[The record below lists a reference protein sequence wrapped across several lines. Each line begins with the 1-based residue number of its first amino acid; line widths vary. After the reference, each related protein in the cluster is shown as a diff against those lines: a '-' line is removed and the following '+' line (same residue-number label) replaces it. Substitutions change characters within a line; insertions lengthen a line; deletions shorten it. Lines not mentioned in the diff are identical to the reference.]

1 MIDPNNPAHFAE
13 MAQDINREASKV
25 SAAQSMVQAAMM
37 ELDAA
42 LQLNDMVL
50 AETARDK
57 TAAAFEAMLDARI
70 GAHRF
75 IRGKYTH

>member
-1 MIDPNNPAHFAE
+1 
-13 MAQDINREASKV
+13 MALDVGKLMKDLEQESAKV
-25 SAAQSMVQAAMM
+25 SASQLMVQAGMA

-42 LQLNDMVL
+42 LQLNDMAM
-50 AETARDK
+50 AEAARSK

-75 IRGKYTH
+75 LRNQYGSQG